1 MPSNFNQMVYD
12 VIDAYHD
19 EIRYNPKLIWIGKP
33 TAQEGDSN
41 RPKIE
46 IAELQQMKDPMHF
59 IAQTIDN
66 YPGLDL
72 EELREAFEEVKL
84 EMKRKDEN

>member
-1 MPSNFNQMVYD
+1 
-12 VIDAYHD
+12 
-19 EIRYNPKLIWIGKP
+19 
-33 TAQEGDSN
+33 
-41 RPKIE
+41 
-46 IAELQQMKDPMHF
+46 MKDPMHF